1 MVSTVPNLS
10 KLVKECSAH
19 FEKYLNFQEIFER
32 AELGPAAL
40 LEFLKWEGRE
50 KTKWTMT
57 ILVGELKEALHPDAE
72 ERQNHDSYHNCFHNL
87 SH

>member
-1 MVSTVPNLS
+1 M
-10 KLVKECSAH
+10 
-19 FEKYLNFQEIFER
+19 
-32 AELGPAAL
+32 GPAAL

-72 ERQNHDSYHNCFHNL
+72 ESEYHESYHNVF
-87 SH
+87 